1 LEAAMPLLSFV
12 TKYFEASSFADDDSP
27 IWRFWVSDGDH
38 AALVNPASGRM
49 HAYVWHDGYGKYYP
63 TIILPVWRAL
73 PLILKQE
80 SYVIS
85 LLPFPRLGLE
95 FFRIK
100 SDSIVLAQE
109 FVEYVLAGRDDW

>member
-1 LEAAMPLLSFV
+1 MPLFSFAK
-12 TKYFEASSFADDDSP
+12 KYFEASCFADNDSP
-27 IWRFWVSDGDH
+27 IWRFWISDGDQ
-38 AALVNPASGRM
+38 AALINPASGRV

-85 LLPFPRLGLE
+85 LLAFPRLGLE

-109 FVEYVLAGRDDW
+109 FVECVLETGKCDY

>member
-1 LEAAMPLLSFV
+1 MPLFDFA
-12 TKYFEASSFADDDSP
+12 TKYFSAGLSAADNSP
-27 IWRFWVSDGDH
+27 IWRFWVSDGDQ
-38 AALVNPASGRM
+38 AALINPDSGRV

-80 SYVIS
+80 SYVTS

-100 SDSIVLAQE
+100 SDSIALAQE
-109 FVEYVLAGRDDW
+109 FVEYVLDTGVAD